1 MELIVKRKII
11 QIRALVR
18 KVAMIEKK
26 KTISKAKASE
36 NRLSLLFD
44 YVKRGEKSCKE
55 AAANQQNPQ
64 PLRSY
69 YMGKATSF
77 NEVIGFLEAFENEE

>member
-1 MELIVKRKII
+1 MEDR
-11 QIRALVR
+11 
-18 KVAMIEKK
+18 
-26 KTISKAKASE
+26 
-36 NRLSLLFD
+36 RLSLLLD
-44 YVKRGEKSCKE
+44 YVKRGEKSCNE

-77 NEVIGFLEAFENEE
+77 NEVIGFLEALENEE